1 MYKRKIIFQWL
12 ASVVMFLVSSLSSR
26 GQEVNA
32 AAIAAADTSVF
43 SVNQPG
49 GWQLYNSFASTVAA
63 DSVELELIVQHV
75 NGIDW
80 NQEQLVGKLK
90 MAQFI
95 PQASQ
100 TGLFQLLQSNY
111 SLRVDSL
118 GNCYLRLISGLIPAG
133 DPAIIPVMVRYKK

>member
-12 ASVVMFLVSSLSSR
+12 ASVIVFLVTSLPSR

-43 SVNQPG
+43 SVNQQG
-49 GWQLYNSFASTVAA
+49 GWQLYNSFARTVAA

-75 NGIDW
+75 NGINW

-90 MAQFI
+90 ITQFI

-100 TGLFQLLQSNY
+100 TGLFQLLESNY
-111 SLRVDSL
+111 SLRVDAL
-118 GNCYLRLISGLIPAG
+118 GNCYLRLLSGIIPAG